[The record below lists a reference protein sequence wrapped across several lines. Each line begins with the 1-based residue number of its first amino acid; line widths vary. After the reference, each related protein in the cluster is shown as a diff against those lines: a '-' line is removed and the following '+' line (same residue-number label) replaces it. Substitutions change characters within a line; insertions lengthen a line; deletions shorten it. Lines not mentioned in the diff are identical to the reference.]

1 MKQSMISRIFRNAIA
16 WIGLITVLFLLG
28 LSLFSTSYIASG
40 SSEKSYLLKDS
51 AIILLLIAAAVMGG
65 MIVLKHL
72 SPLQKAGRKINDNPH
87 LFHLIQA
94 ILLGVTAAGS
104 LVYLFS
110 VQAVPG
116 ADQRTI
122 LSIAEQLLSG
132 NTAGF
137 EKNGYVFIYPH
148 QAGIVIA
155 VTLLAKLI
163 DTNYLSFQVVNVIGL
178 LLAYWELSETAALM
192 ENRNTVRLAVLLVC
206 MLFYPLQMYV
216 TFVYGTI
223 WSYALALAA
232 IRHEL
237 IYLKNGRLGHLAAM
251 SILIY
256 LSVFLKSNSMILLIA
271 MCLASL
277 LSALQKRRWQP
288 LLALLACIAM
298 LAGEQLT
305 VRAIMSV
312 LSGGTF
318 SAGASSWCYIAMGTS
333 YDNSRAPGWYL
344 AKFGPN
350 LYRSTGSAAAEAS
363 AAAYAVQ
370 QNLSYILSSP
380 TRAMTFFLQKNA
392 SQWNNP
398 TFQGYWIATV
408 HGHASSAFLS
418 VSGIL
423 SSYAWLNVLQ
433 TLILTGAV
441 LFLLTRTGTD
451 DASEL
456 LDMTALIGGF
466 LFHTFWEA
474 KCQYTLPYFILLIP
488 LAVIGT
494 ARFLQDPFKIWKS
507 FKVRLLF
514 AAAAMMITLIAWKP
528 YASVIQ
534 DSASQPASIL
544 AETSQHMK

>member
-1 MKQSMISRIFRNAIA
+1 MKQSMSSRIFRNIIA
-16 WIGLITVLFLLG
+16 GIGLITVLFLLG

-51 AIILLLIAAAVMGG
+51 AMILLLIAGAVMGG
-65 MIVLKHL
+65 LIVLKHL
-72 SPLQKAGRKINDNPH
+72 SFIQKAVKRINEDPH
-87 LFHLIQA
+87 LFHIIEI
-94 ILLGVTAAGS
+94 ILLGMTAVGS

-116 ADQRTI
+116 ADQKTV
-122 LSIAEQLLSG
+122 LSIAEQLLAG
-132 NTAGF
+132 NTTAF
-137 EKNGYVFIYPH
+137 KENGYVFMYPH

-163 DTNYLSFQVVNVIGL
+163 GTNYLFFQVVNVIGL

-192 ENRNTVRLAVLLVC
+192 ENRNTVRLAVLLAC

-232 IRHEL
+232 MRHEL
-237 IYLKNGRLGHLAAM
+237 IYLKNGRPGHLAAM
-251 SILIY
+251 SILIF

-271 MCLASL
+271 LGVASL
-277 LSALQKRRWQP
+277 LGALQKRRWKP
-288 LLALLACIAM
+288 LLALLACIVM
-298 LAGEQLT
+298 LAGEQLA
-305 VRAIMSV
+305 VRAIMSIF
-312 LSGGTF
+312 SNGTF
-318 SAGASSWCYIAMGTS
+318 SSGASSWCYIAMGTS

-344 AKFGPN
+344 SEFGPN
-350 LYRSTGSAAAEAS
+350 LYLKTGSTAAETS
-363 AAAYAVQ
+363 VAANAVQ

-380 TRAMTFFLQKNA
+380 ARAMTFFLEKNA

-408 HGHASSAFLS
+408 HSHASSEFLS
-418 VSGIL
+418 VSSIL

-433 TLILTGAV
+433 TLILAGAV

-456 LDMTALIGGF
+456 LYMTALIGGF

-494 ARFLQDPFKIWKS
+494 VRFLQNPAKIWKS

-514 AAAAMMITLIAWKP
+514 AAAVMMITLIVWKP
-528 YASVIQ
+528 YAFVIQ
-534 DSASQPASIL
+534 DTASQPASIL
-544 AETSQHMK
+544 STTSQRTK